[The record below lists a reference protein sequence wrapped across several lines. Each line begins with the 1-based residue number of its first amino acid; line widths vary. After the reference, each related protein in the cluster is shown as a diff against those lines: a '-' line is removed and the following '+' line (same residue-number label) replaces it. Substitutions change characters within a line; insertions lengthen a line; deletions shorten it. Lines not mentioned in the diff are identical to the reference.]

1 MGLIM
6 GCVARLLGFLVAGR
20 GFRRREKE
28 RKKKTLNPGTMTNY
42 ELCLTLYRYD
52 TRPKL
57 ILLGPSPV
65 CFVQMQT

>member
-28 RKKKTLNPGTMTNY
+28 RKKKL
-42 ELCLTLYRYD
+42 
-52 TRPKL
+52 
-57 ILLGPSPV
+57 
-65 CFVQMQT
+65 